1 MILSFVPNF
10 IKSNFLFENFQA
22 CTRVDHALVIVLQF
36 DIVCLLV
43 LVIVVGDPF
52 NEIVGSPYYMALE
65 VLKQNY
71 GPEVDVWSVGVILY
85 ILLCGVPPF
94 WAGMYS
100 YNSAKK
106 CISLL

>member
-1 MILSFVPNF
+1 MDN
-10 IKSNFLFENFQA
+10 
-22 CTRVDHALVIVLQF
+22 ALVIVLQF

-43 LVIVVGDPF
+43 LVIVVGDRF

-65 VLKQNY
+65 VLKRNY
-71 GPEVDVWSVGVILY
+71 GLEVNVWSARVILY

-100 YNSAKK
+100 YNSTKN
-106 CISLL
+106 CIRLL

>member
-1 MILSFVPNF
+1 M
-10 IKSNFLFENFQA
+10 
-22 CTRVDHALVIVLQF
+22 VIVLQF

-52 NEIVGSPYYMALE
+52 NEIVGSAYYMAPE
-65 VLKQNY
+65 VPKRNY
-71 GPEVDVWSVGVILY
+71 GPEVDVWSARVILY
-85 ILLCGVPPF
+85 ILLHGVLPF

-106 CISLL
+106 CIRPL